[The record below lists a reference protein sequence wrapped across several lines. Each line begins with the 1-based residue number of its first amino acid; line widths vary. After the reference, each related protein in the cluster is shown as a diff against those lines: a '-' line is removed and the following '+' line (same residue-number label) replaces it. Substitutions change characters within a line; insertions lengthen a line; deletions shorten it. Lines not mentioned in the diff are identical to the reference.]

1 MASIL
6 GVAMLALFG
15 ALDAAA
21 TARPLRG
28 YAVPSVDRVCGSQC
42 HRVQRTAHKTQRPR
56 VVVARP
62 ASVART
68 ASSRAVRPR
77 GACRNG
83 RCDVR

>member
-1 MASIL
+1 MARILSIA
-6 GVAMLALFG
+6 VLALFG
-15 ALDAAA
+15 ALDAPA

-42 HRVQRTAHKTQRPR
+42 HHVQRTAHKAKRPR

-77 GACRNG
+77 SACRDGRCNG
-83 RCDVR
+83 R